1 MCSTL
6 LFSQE
11 NNNLNDDLDEI
22 IIKGNRFDMLF
33 SESTRDLQLIT
44 QAEIAKMPVK
54 SVQELLTFVGGLDIQ
69 QRGPFGGQADISMD
83 GGTFEQT
90 LVLLNGIKLVDD
102 QTAHNM
108 LNIPIPI
115 EAIDHIEILR
125 GSAAR
130 VYGINALTGA
140 INIVTK
146 KSAKS
151 FIIADVFS
159 GSSFQNKEENDG
171 NGIYAGG
178 GIGVTGNF
186 GNKKQNHLFS
196 LQQNYYNGQRYNSAQ
211 NNTRLF
217 YNGNYQFNSSNS
229 LQALMGF
236 TNNKFGANGFYAAPG
251 DKEAE
256 EIVETSIFSI
266 SSKHKL
272 GDFSFSPRIS
282 NRYNEDDYR
291 YFRNDLNTG
300 RSMHYTN
307 ALMLEMNS
315 NLKTSFGDFGLG
327 WESRFTNISSSNIGK
342 HKRNNHGIYGEF
354 KTNFNENLL
363 LNAGTYINYNS
374 FFGWQIY
381 PGLDM
386 AFLFNDFW
394 KISTGIGSGQRIP
407 SFTDLYVDQAPGNIG
422 NPDLQPENSWQY
434 DFNINYHKNNLD
446 FHFGGFYRDI
456 SDFIDW
462 VRIDENTPY
471 SPENFGKNK
480 TFGLF
485 SRLQNNFDFGVHQLG
500 YKLSYNFLKPSLKS
514 KEGYD
519 SKYILQTLKHQ
530 AVAGIHYGF
539 KDFSLQLQN
548 RYIKRELKNP
558 YFLMDIRMSYKI
570 NNFVLYT
577 DISNVFNSKYKENA
591 AIPLPAR
598 WFNLG
603 IKYQIKNN

>member
-1 MCSTL
+1 
-6 LFSQE
+6 
-11 NNNLNDDLDEI
+11 
-22 IIKGNRFDMLF
+22 
-33 SESTRDLQLIT
+33 
-44 QAEIAKMPVK
+44 
-54 SVQELLTFVGGLDIQ
+54 
-69 QRGPFGGQADISMD
+69 
-83 GGTFEQT
+83 
-90 LVLLNGIKLVDD
+90 
-102 QTAHNM
+102 
-108 LNIPIPI
+108 
-115 EAIDHIEILR
+115 
-125 GSAAR
+125 
-130 VYGINALTGA
+130 
-140 INIVTK
+140 
-146 KSAKS
+146 
-151 FIIADVFS
+151 
-159 GSSFQNKEENDG
+159 
-171 NGIYAGG
+171 
-178 GIGVTGNF
+178 
-186 GNKKQNHLFS
+186 
-196 LQQNYYNGQRYNSAQ
+196 
-211 NNTRLF
+211 
-217 YNGNYQFNSSNS
+217 
-229 LQALMGF
+229 
-236 TNNKFGANGFYAAPG
+236 
-251 DKEAE
+251 
-256 EIVETSIFSI
+256 
-266 SSKHKL
+266 
-272 GDFSFSPRIS
+272 
-282 NRYNEDDYR
+282 
-291 YFRNDLNTG
+291 
-300 RSMHYTN
+300 
-307 ALMLEMNS
+307 

-485 SRLQNNFDFGVHQLG
+485 SRLQNNFDFGVHQLV

-558 YFLMDIRMSYKI
+558 YFLMDIRMS
-570 NNFVLYT
+570 
-577 DISNVFNSKYKENA
+577 
-591 AIPLPAR
+591 
-598 WFNLG
+598 
-603 IKYQIKNN
+603 